1 MGVST
6 EIGVVMISVLELT
19 FHNYYEAGADIEQI
33 VIKGSIIRL
42 RPIVMTAMSII
53 VGLLP
58 AMFAYGTGAR
68 MTKFIASPMVG
79 GMITATILNLLLL
92 PTLYLIWK
100 KWELGQMNSGNIK

>member
-1 MGVST
+1 
-6 EIGVVMISVLELT
+6 
-19 FHNYYEAGADIEQI
+19 
-33 VIKGSIIRL
+33 
-42 RPIVMTAMSII
+42 MTAMSII

-79 GMITATILNLLLL
+79 GMVTATLLNLLLL

-100 KWELGQMNSGNIK
+100 KWELEKMNSIGNIK